1 MKFENKFNCTISGS
15 YNQLNKEIKMISSM
29 SLEDARQA
37 INEMSQGFETLVNIC
52 RSLDKSE
59 QRRLFSPDTFG
70 PISQF
75 LCLGNGYEPA
85 FPGPQ
90 YVSSERLL
98 EILEDNVIYDD
109 EEDLTED
116 LTNEDEFADYDIP
129 GNIPREV

>member
-1 MKFENKFNCTISGS
+1 
-15 YNQLNKEIKMISSM
+15 MISSVE
-29 SLEDARQA
+29 LEVARQA
-37 INEMSQGFETLVNIC
+37 IFKIAEGFEDLVNIC

-98 EILEDNVIYDD
+98 EILEDLAN
-109 EEDLTED
+109 
-116 LTNEDEFADYDIP
+116 DEFADYDIP
-129 GNIPREV
+129 SNIPREV